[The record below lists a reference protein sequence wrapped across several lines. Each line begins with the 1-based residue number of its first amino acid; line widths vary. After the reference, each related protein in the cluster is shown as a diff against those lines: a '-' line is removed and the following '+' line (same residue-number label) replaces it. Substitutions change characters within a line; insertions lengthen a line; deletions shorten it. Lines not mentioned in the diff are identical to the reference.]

1 MTTLFRR
8 TTVALCAAS
17 ILVLA
22 ACGDST
28 EPQVGTAVTV
38 KDNVFDPSNLLVTAG
53 QTVTWTWNGNNP
65 HTVTF
70 SGGGPNSNQQTSGTF
85 QRQFAAA
92 GTFNY
97 TCVVHG
103 SSMSGVI
110 TVQ

>member
-1 MTTLFRR
+1 MTTLFRQ
-8 TTVALCAAS
+8 TTVALWAAS
-17 ILVLA
+17 ILALA

-28 EPQVGTAVTV
+28 EPQAGTAVTV
-38 KDNVFDPSNLLVTAG
+38 KDNEFEPRNLLVTPG
-53 QTVTWTWNGNNP
+53 QTVTWTWNGSNP

-70 SGGGPNSNQQTSGTF
+70 ASGGPNSTQMTTGTF
-85 QRQFAAA
+85 QRQFPAA

-103 SSMSGVI
+103 SAMSGVI